1 MSKRVEIRRGV
12 AKMGWFVRYIDDELK
27 HEMVSR
33 ELATEEEALEEAWNL
48 AQGDNELLGIDGPDE
63 ESVPL
68 VEIEAWFEQRSP
80 AGETGTS
87 S

>member
-1 MSKRVEIRRGV
+1 MGV

-27 HEMVSR
+27 HEVLSR

-48 AQGDNELLGIDGPDE
+48 AQGDNEVVGIDGPDDE
-63 ESVPL
+63 AVPML
-68 VEIEAWFEQRSP
+68 EIEAWFEQRSA
-80 AGETGTS
+80 AGKTEPS

>member
-1 MSKRVEIRRGV
+1 
-12 AKMGWFVRYIDDELK
+12 MGWFVRYIDDELK

-48 AQGDNELLGIDGPDE
+48 AEGDNEVIGIDGPDE

-68 VEIEAWFEQRSP
+68 VEIEAWFENRS
-80 AGETGTS
+80 ATGETGPS